1 MKHAVVLA
9 VWLVPAAA
17 FAQST
22 TTPQGTTTYT
32 NADLVK
38 FQVPGAFTNADL
50 KRLPATGVTV
60 LKAPAVKAAPR
71 GEAEAEEAPAPLTDA
86 YQAYY
91 SNVRADRDVLAAE
104 LAYEI
109 GLVEFSESAFAG
121 DTRSFDVRLGY
132 RSQAAELIRELTK
145 RVALLDARLDS
156 VADEARK
163 AGVVLDRR

>member
-17 FAQST
+17 FAQGT
-22 TTPQGTTTYT
+22 TTSQGTTTYT

-71 GEAEAEEAPAPLTDA
+71 GEAEEAPAPLTDA

-91 SNVRADRDVLAAE
+91 GNVRADRDVLAAE